1 MLHYW
6 LDLPLEEIAGVLGL
20 PIGTVA
26 SRLARAK
33 DEPAPSWRKSVSSDF
48 ERVLREAREA
58 LPAPGDDATQ
68 RVRARAVVSVRRR
81 RAGRVLVLVG
91 AMLVAAVALGV
102 TAGSLNAP
110 TGTAAREPAVIG
122 FVPEQ
127 GWFALQSPPPAVP
140 GQQTTAVAANVP
152 FEADDVVHGL
162 VEPSGVPYSTLLSS
176 AAARDRARRD
186 DDAGDIAAPRT
197 DPDESGVPEG
207 SPPASQ
213 RRSVGAVGSPARP
226 DQPLAQYQLR
236 ASIRAYNVD
245 VYVYF
250 GTSRPS
256 KSQFD
261 DAQRQLDGLVVR
273 SQQSASASTRARAV
287 HDTAALAVIDRTYV
301 CNTSILGGIYEL
313 KSRAHSG
320 VRSGSG
326 WAKLPWA
333 GASSGGWAGPLTG
346 LPNAP
351 GNTLAWITAGAPS
364 TSTTVGA
371 DGEVFPVLGGGTIGV
386 NSSMCRP
393 STAKVALSPTSLRGG
408 RRPRLWSRSTVRL
421 HVACSC
427 DCRRGG
433 GPRRSDRARLFLA
446 TNAPAREAKLAVRTL
461 AGKLLAYADVSDS
474 GKARLFTAKG
484 CTRE

>member
-1 MLHYW
+1 M
-6 LDLPLEEIAGVLGL
+6 
-20 PIGTVA
+20 
-26 SRLARAK
+26 
-33 DEPAPSWRKSVSSDF
+33 SSDF

-81 RAGRVLVLVG
+81 KARARILVLVG

-140 GQQTTAVAANVP
+140 GQQTAAVAANVS

-162 VEPSGVPYSTLLSS
+162 VEPSGVPYSTLLSLPPRGIVLVATMTPETS
-176 AAARDRARRD
+176 PHL
-186 DDAGDIAAPRT
+186 APIPTNPVYPKVELPLRLRN
-197 DPDESGVPEG
+197 GVPWV
-207 SPPASQ
+207 Q
-213 RRSVGAVGSPARP
+213 WGAQVRP

-408 RRPRLWSRSTVRL
+408 AASTVV
-421 HVACSC
+421 VAL
-427 DCRRGG
+427 DCAA
-433 GPRRSDRARLFLA
+433 PRRLLVRFRASVEGSSALRDRARLFLA

>member
-1 MLHYW
+1 M
-6 LDLPLEEIAGVLGL
+6 
-20 PIGTVA
+20 
-26 SRLARAK
+26 
-33 DEPAPSWRKSVSSDF
+33 SSDF

-81 RAGRVLVLVG
+81 KARGRILVLVG

-140 GQQTTAVAANVP
+140 GQQTAAVAANVS

-162 VEPSGVPYSTLLSS
+162 VEPSGVPYSTLLSLPPRGIVLVATMTPETS
-176 AAARDRARRD
+176 PHL
-186 DDAGDIAAPRT
+186 APIPTNPVYPKVELPLRLRN
-197 DPDESGVPEG
+197 GVPWV
-207 SPPASQ
+207 Q
-213 RRSVGAVGSPARP
+213 WGAQVRP

-408 RRPRLWSRSTVRL
+408 AATTVV
-421 HVACSC
+421 VAL
-427 DCRRGG
+427 DCAA
-433 GPRRSDRARLFLA
+433 PRRLLVRFRASVEGSSALRDRARLFLA

>member
-1 MLHYW
+1 M
-6 LDLPLEEIAGVLGL
+6 
-20 PIGTVA
+20 
-26 SRLARAK
+26 
-33 DEPAPSWRKSVSSDF
+33 SSDL

-81 RAGRVLVLVG
+81 RARTRVLVLVG
-91 AMLVAAVALGV
+91 VMLVAAVALGV

-127 GWFALQSPPPAVP
+127 GWFALQSPPPAVL
-140 GQQTTAVAANVP
+140 GQQTAAVAANVP

-162 VEPSGVPYSTLLSS
+162 VEPSGLPYSTLLSLPPRGIVLV
-176 AAARDRARRD
+176 ATMTPETTPHL
-186 DDAGDIAAPRT
+186 APIPTNPIYPKVELPLRLRN
-197 DPDESGVPEG
+197 GVPWVQ
-207 SPPASQ
+207 S
-213 RRSVGAVGSPARP
+213 GAQVRP

-236 ASIRAYNVD
+236 ASIRSYNVD

-261 DAQRQLDGLVVR
+261 DAQRQLDALVVR

-313 KSRAHSG
+313 RSRAHSG

-393 STAKVALSPTSLRGG
+393 STAKVALSPTGLRGG
-408 RRPRLWSRSTVRL
+408 AATTVV
-421 HVACSC
+421 VAL
-427 DCRRGG
+427 DCAA
-433 GPRRSDRARLFLA
+433 PRRLLVRFRASVEGSSALRERARLFLA
-446 TNAPAREAKLAVRTL
+446 TNARVSEAKLAVRTL
-461 AGKLLAYADVSDS
+461 TGKLLAYADVSDS

>member
-1 MLHYW
+1 M
-6 LDLPLEEIAGVLGL
+6 
-20 PIGTVA
+20 
-26 SRLARAK
+26 
-33 DEPAPSWRKSVSSDF
+33 
-48 ERVLREAREA
+48 LREAREA

-81 RAGRVLVLVG
+81 RARTRVLVLVG
-91 AMLVAAVALGV
+91 VMLVAAVALGV

-127 GWFALQSPPPAVP
+127 GWFALQSPPPAVL

-162 VEPSGVPYSTLLSS
+162 VEPSGLPYSTLLSLPPRGIVLVATMTPETS
-176 AAARDRARRD
+176 PHL
-186 DDAGDIAAPRT
+186 APIPTNPIYPKVELPLRLRN
-197 DPDESGVPEG
+197 GVPWVQ
-207 SPPASQ
+207 S
-213 RRSVGAVGSPARP
+213 GAQVRP

-236 ASIRAYNVD
+236 ASIRSYNVD

-261 DAQRQLDGLVVR
+261 DAQRQLDALVVR

-313 KSRAHSG
+313 RSRAHSG

-393 STAKVALSPTSLRGG
+393 STAKVALSPTGLRGG
-408 RRPRLWSRSTVRL
+408 AATTVV
-421 HVACSC
+421 VAL
-427 DCRRGG
+427 DCAA
-433 GPRRSDRARLFLA
+433 PRRLLVRFRASVEGSSALRERARLFLA
-446 TNAPAREAKLAVRTL
+446 TNARVSEAKLAVRTL
-461 AGKLLAYADVSDS
+461 TGKLLAYADVSDS

>member
-1 MLHYW
+1 M
-6 LDLPLEEIAGVLGL
+6 
-20 PIGTVA
+20 
-26 SRLARAK
+26 
-33 DEPAPSWRKSVSSDF
+33 SSDL

-81 RAGRVLVLVG
+81 RARTRVLVLVG
-91 AMLVAAVALGV
+91 VMLVAAVALGV

-127 GWFALQSPPPAVP
+127 GWFALQSPPPAVL
-140 GQQTTAVAANVP
+140 GQQTAAVAANVP

-162 VEPSGVPYSTLLSS
+162 VEPSGLPYSTLLSLPPRGIVLVATMTPETS
-176 AAARDRARRD
+176 PHL
-186 DDAGDIAAPRT
+186 APIPTNPIYPKVELPLRLRN
-197 DPDESGVPEG
+197 GVPWVQ
-207 SPPASQ
+207 S
-213 RRSVGAVGSPARP
+213 GAQVRP

-236 ASIRAYNVD
+236 ASIRSYNVD

-261 DAQRQLDGLVVR
+261 DAQRQLDALVVR

-313 KSRAHSG
+313 RSRAHSG

-393 STAKVALSPTSLRGG
+393 STAKVALSPTGLRGG
-408 RRPRLWSRSTVRL
+408 AATTVV
-421 HVACSC
+421 VAL
-427 DCRRGG
+427 DCAA
-433 GPRRSDRARLFLA
+433 PRRLLVRFRASVEGSSALRERARLFLA
-446 TNAPAREAKLAVRTL
+446 TNARVSEAKLAVRTL
-461 AGKLLAYADVSDS
+461 TGKLLAYADVSDS

>member
-1 MLHYW
+1 M
-6 LDLPLEEIAGVLGL
+6 
-20 PIGTVA
+20 
-26 SRLARAK
+26 
-33 DEPAPSWRKSVSSDF
+33 SSDL
-48 ERVLREAREA
+48 ERMLRDAREA
-58 LPAPGDDATQ
+58 LPEPGEDATH
-68 RVRARAVVSVRRR
+68 RVRGRSVATIRRR
-81 RAGRVLVLVG
+81 RRRTRVLVLVG
-91 AMLVAAVALGV
+91 AMIVAAVALGV

-110 TGTAAREPAVIG
+110 TGTAAREPAIIG

-140 GQQTTAVAANVP
+140 GQQTAAVAANVS
-152 FEADDVVHGL
+152 FAADDVVHGL
-162 VEPSGVPYSTLLSS
+162 VEPSGLPYSTLLSLPPRGIVLVATMTPETS
-176 AAARDRARRD
+176 PHL
-186 DDAGDIAAPRT
+186 APIPTNPIYPKVELPLRLRN
-197 DPDESGVPEG
+197 GVPWV
-207 SPPASQ
+207 
-213 RRSVGAVGSPARP
+213 RWGAQVRP

-236 ASIRAYNVD
+236 ASIRDYNVD
-245 VYVYF
+245 VFVYF

-256 KSQFD
+256 KSQMD
-261 DAQRQLDGLVVR
+261 DAQRQLEGLVVR
-273 SQQSASASTRARAV
+273 SQQSASAPARARAV
-287 HDTAALAVIDRTYV
+287 DDTAALAVIDRTYV

-326 WAKLPWA
+326 WSKLPWA
-333 GASSGGWAGPLTG
+333 GASSGGWAGPLAG

-364 TSTTVGA
+364 ASTTVGA

-393 STAKVALSPTSLRGG
+393 SKAKVALSPSGLRGG
-408 RRPRLWSRSTVRL
+408 TATAVVVALDCAAPRRVLVRL
-421 HVACSC
+421 RASVEGSSAL
-427 DCRRGG
+427 RE
-433 GPRRSDRARLFLA
+433 RARLFLA

-461 AGKLLAYADVSDS
+461 AGRLLAYADVSDS

>member
-1 MLHYW
+1 M
-6 LDLPLEEIAGVLGL
+6 
-20 PIGTVA
+20 
-26 SRLARAK
+26 
-33 DEPAPSWRKSVSSDF
+33 SSDL

-81 RAGRVLVLVG
+81 RARTRVLVLVG
-91 AMLVAAVALGV
+91 VMLVAAVALGV

-127 GWFALQSPPPAVP
+127 GWFALQSPPPAVL
-140 GQQTTAVAANVP
+140 GQQTAAVAANVP

-162 VEPSGVPYSTLLSS
+162 VEPSGLPYSTLLSLPPRGIVLVATMTPETS
-176 AAARDRARRD
+176 PHL
-186 DDAGDIAAPRT
+186 APIPTNPIYPKVELPLRLRN
-197 DPDESGVPEG
+197 GVPWV
-207 SPPASQ
+207 Q
-213 RRSVGAVGSPARP
+213 WGAQVRP

-236 ASIRAYNVD
+236 ASIRSYNVD

-261 DAQRQLDGLVVR
+261 DAQRQLDALVVR

-313 KSRAHSG
+313 RSRAHSG

-393 STAKVALSPTSLRGG
+393 STAKVALSPTGLRGG
-408 RRPRLWSRSTVRL
+408 AATTVV
-421 HVACSC
+421 VAL
-427 DCRRGG
+427 DCAA
-433 GPRRSDRARLFLA
+433 PRRLLVRFRASVEGSSALRERARLFLA
-446 TNAPAREAKLAVRTL
+446 TNARVREAKLAVRTL
-461 AGKLLAYADVSDS
+461 TGKLLAYADVSDS